1 MALIDNERTTH
12 MDWITSKSLADV
24 ATVVLAIVQLICLPL
39 VLYQVMEL
47 RNSLHSTAHS
57 SIYTRYA
64 DTIRWLLDKPHLYPY
79 FRENTRLEKSG
90 TAPDHATK
98 KAEVNLLCELTTTLF
113 EHAMLEQKNMP
124 PESWQECWLPYIK
137 ASYEQSVEMRLF
149 FEKHQN
155 LYVPKFRKLIADEVK
170 PKLHSAESTLDR
182 PLTTGS

>member
-1 MALIDNERTTH
+1 

-79 FRENTRLEKSG
+79 FRENARLEKSG
-90 TAPDHATK
+90 PAPDAATK

-113 EHAMLEQKNMP
+113 EHAMLERENMP
-124 PESWQECWLPYIK
+124 PTSWQECWLPYIK

-149 FEKHQN
+149 FEKHHN
-155 LYVPKFRKLIADEVK
+155 FYVPEYRKLIADELR
-170 PKLHSAESTLDR
+170 PKWPSTESTLDR
-182 PLTTGS
+182 PVAKGS